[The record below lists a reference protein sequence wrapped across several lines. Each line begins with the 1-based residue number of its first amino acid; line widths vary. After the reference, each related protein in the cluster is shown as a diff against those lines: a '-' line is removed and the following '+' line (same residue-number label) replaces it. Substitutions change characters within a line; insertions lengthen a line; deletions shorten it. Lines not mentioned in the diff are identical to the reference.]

1 MIPMV
6 DIQSISKGVMTTP
19 YSRTPNQQ
27 LPDEYVGGKRP
38 MSYVFIT
45 TDNGHSMK
53 WRKGWWRKNGEK
65 ERCFRKLSFLEKRKN
80 ELAIQETYSSNNT
93 SLVDFL
99 DSNSTSY
106 NEGILLI
113 YSYIS
118 KLLS

>member
-53 WRKGWWRKNGEK
+53 
-65 ERCFRKLSFLEKRKN
+65 
-80 ELAIQETYSSNNT
+80 
-93 SLVDFL
+93 
-99 DSNSTSY
+99 
-106 NEGILLI
+106 
-113 YSYIS
+113 
-118 KLLS
+118 